1 MSTLTLALSLAAA
14 LALAGPA
21 GASGGPPTVAEIVQG
36 RGAGPHPGVLFVHW
50 LGDAPTTNHTE
61 FERDARALAEAGVTS
76 VLVDAMWSRPGW
88 FEAVGRRAAPDVV
101 GVRAQLAEL
110 GRALDV
116 LAAQPGVD
124 GRRLALVGHDFGA
137 MFGVVLAAD
146 DPRLRW
152 CVLMAGAPTLS
163 EWYLLGK
170 KSPGLEYQR
179 RLGQFDPAKAIGRA
193 CSGGIL
199 FQFSAH
205 DRYVPAV
212 RAEALVAAA
221 RSPKTAISYD
231 AGHDLKLEKA
241 FQDRQAWLRRRLAP
255 AAQRP

>member
-1 MSTLTLALSLAAA
+1 MAWAGCGRAWGQARAPTMPRRLQAAAAPGLDWVSRWLPLFYVPSLVVLPLALKGI
-14 LALAGPA
+14 AGEA
-21 GASGGPPTVAEIVQG
+21 EGG
-36 RGAGPHPGVLFVHW
+36 
-50 LGDAPTTNHTE
+50 
-61 FERDARALAEAGVTS
+61 S
-76 VLVDAMWSRPGW
+76 
-88 FEAVGRRAAPDVV
+88 EAVGRRAAPDVV